1 MTSGTA
7 KRKTNLLIDLLSRH
21 RTPGAIAGGMAFGTM
36 LGLMPK
42 DSLVAVCI
50 LLLIAVL
57 PVNQLL
63 ACVAT
68 LGLTLAESLTWG
80 VTDRIGFLT
89 LNLDIVSSL
98 IGSLY
103 QFPIAPWLRLENTVV
118 MGSLIL
124 GVATWMP
131 CFLLTYRLSTR
142 IQRAISTDEVAV
154 LAATALRR
162 QSADSLIELP
172 LSPNFPPPTPLTDRV
187 EQELVSSEPDA
198 VSVTIPAPTEATVPV
213 ATEDRVLHETLIEV
227 IRFKRPYLHS
237 RNDTDNQPVHSSP
250 ENQSMHLTNL
260 IRKDSNNVPPY
271 SVAAKTHAT
280 VVTTSTGTAH
290 IHSQPHTK
298 EDSLRHILKHIHS
311 SRDSKREAEKSS

>member
-7 KRKTNLLIDLLSRH
+7 KRKTNLLIELLSQH

-50 LLLIAVL
+50 LLLIAIL
-57 PVNQLL
+57 PINQLL

-68 LGLTLAESLTWG
+68 LGLTLVESLTWS

-103 QFPIAPWLRLENTVV
+103 QFPLAPWLRLENTVV

-131 CFLLTYRLSTR
+131 CFLLTYRISTR
-142 IQRAISTDEVAV
+142 IQQSISNEVAV
-154 LAATALRR
+154 LAAAVLRR
-162 QSADSLIELP
+162 QSIDSLMK
-172 LSPNFPPPTPLTDRV
+172 SPVSLNAQPPTPLTDHF
-187 EQELVSSEPDA
+187 EQELVSSELAA
-198 VSVTIPAPTEATVPV
+198 VSIKVPTSIEAPVPEAM
-213 ATEDRVLHETLIEV
+213 EERVLHETLIEV
-227 IRFKRPYLHS
+227 IRFKRPYLLS
-237 RNDTDNQPVHSSP
+237 RNDTDSQSIHSSP
-250 ENQSMHLTNL
+250 ENQTMHLTNL
-260 IRKDSNNVPPY
+260 IRKDSNSVSPY

-280 VVTTSTGTAH
+280 VVSTSTGTAH
-290 IHSQPHTK
+290 IHKQPHAK

-311 SRDSKREAEKSS
+311 SRDSKREAEKTS